1 MWANMIKY
9 TAMLPYDESGVLIA
23 KLLLRVAAAEKGA
36 GLCLAARSND

>member
-1 MWANMIKY
+1 
-9 TAMLPYDESGVLIA
+9 MLPRRELDVLIA